1 MESARVNKPTDL
13 RALPSRR
20 QPQPVIHLCGN
31 LTLFSSQA
39 LSRVLGAAMLTWFS
53 ISLTDFS
60 NLVPLIIVVS
70 LITLAAL
77 MAIPL
82 MPRSAQTVEPVATRQ
97 KSVAAGASVVVTVAG
112 GLVFACAFAV
122 LQIVNNVQ

>member
-1 MESARVNKPTDL
+1 
-13 RALPSRR
+13 
-20 QPQPVIHLCGN
+20 
-31 LTLFSSQA
+31 
-39 LSRVLGAAMLTWFS
+39 MLTWFS